1 MSEHKEGHVSGRD
14 KLRGKK
20 TVKEILE
27 VATSF
32 EKTAMD
38 FYTALVPKV
47 SKQIRYLV
55 EELADEEKEHYDLF
69 KGLANDPKIEKYLGD
84 KVKTPSEDYKFSNFV
99 QIMDLGD
106 RPDDQSVLQYALA
119 REHAAMV
126 QYRELAVE
134 IPEGPLRDL
143 FEFLAN
149 EETKHKQELEKTY
162 YQVVHSGGV

>member
-1 MSEHKEGHVSGRD
+1 MSEHQEGHVSGADR
-14 KLRGKK
+14 LRAKK

-32 EKTAMD
+32 EKTAWD
-38 FYTALVPKV
+38 FYAALAPKV

-55 EELADEEKEHYDLF
+55 EELADEEQQHHELF
-69 KGLANDPKIEKYLGD
+69 TSLAENPELEQSLGER
-84 KVKTPSEDYKFSNFV
+84 VKTPVEDHKFSDFV
-99 QIMDLGD
+99 QMPDLGE
-106 RPDDQSVLQYALA
+106 RPDDQAVLQYALA

-126 QYRELAVE
+126 QYRELAAE
-134 IPEGPLRDL
+134 MESGPVRDL
-143 FEFLAN
+143 FLFLAD